1 MQEQINGVAL
11 NYEVSGPPAGE
22 SLLLLH
28 GWGHDLHAWD
38 PVMSELEKKY
48 RVWRIDL
55 PGFGKSSLPRTV
67 LKDVVRGLP
76 GREWGLRHYAEVVG
90 RFVQAHRLQDVIL
103 VGHSFGGRIAI
114 LLASGQPR
122 WLKQIVLID
131 SAGLIPKRTLK
142 KFTVLVLA
150 RVGSFLVRVLPRET
164 KEKLSRR
171 FRLAFGA
178 EDYANAGLLEPIFLK
193 IIRQDLAPE
202 LKDIAV
208 PVGIIWG
215 EEDAI
220 TPLEQ
225 AHRLEQGI
233 AGAKLVVLPGV
244 GHVPFEEKPAMFL
257 RAFSVVI
264 AREP

>member
-1 MQEQINGVAL
+1 MQQQVNGVSL
-11 NYEVSGPPAGE
+11 NYEVSPLKVSHLGGD
-22 SLLLLH
+22 LLLLH
-28 GWGHDLHAWD
+28 GWGHDLYAWD
-38 PVMSELEKKY
+38 QVVPELEKKY
-48 RVWRIDL
+48 RVWRLDL
-55 PGFGKSSLPRTV
+55 PGFGKSS
-67 LKDVVRGLP
+67 LP

-90 RFVQAHRLQDVIL
+90 RFVQAHQLQNVTL
-103 VGHSFGGRIAI
+103 VGHSFGGRIAT
-114 LLASGQPR
+114 LLGSQQPR
-122 WLKQIVLID
+122 WLKQLVLVD

-150 RVGSFLVRVLPRET
+150 RVGSFLARVLPRRT
-164 KEKLSRR
+164 KENLSRR

-193 IIRQDLAPE
+193 IVRQDLEPE

-225 AHRLEQGI
+225 AHRLERGI
-233 AGAKLVVLPGV
+233 AGARLVVLPGV
-244 GHVPFEEKPAMFL
+244 GHVPFEQKPAMFL
-257 RAFSVVI
+257 RALFSVV
-264 AREP
+264 